1 MSDQP
6 AAAQVPAPVAAQV
19 PVKEDTDAL
28 PKVFVGNL
36 SFQTTDEDLATAFAA
51 AGPVVKAKV
60 IRRFGRSQGYAFVSF
75 QTQSGVEKAVQ
86 LLNKTE
92 LGGRPINV
100 DAAKPK
106 EQRDQKDQKDQKDN
120 DQQAQQGQPKAPK
133 QKRDRSRKKDAGEA
147 RIDSPSAS
155 AVTDGVAAPSSVTA
169 AVAGDTSDAKPLK
182 KRNNRK
188 KNKKPANANAEAASA
203 AEGNNAP
210 AAATSS
216 ASPAAPTDAASTQPK
231 PRTPRAPRTKLQG
244 PSSKT
249 TLFVANLPFK
259 VDSDALKKIFAEYQV
274 ASAKVVTLRN
284 GRSKGFGFVEL
295 VSETEQQKVL
305 KDLEDA
311 SLNVDGRD
319 LNIRVALTLEEKPA
333 VVESVVPAAAPVVA
347 IA

>member
-1 MSDQP
+1 M
-6 AAAQVPAPVAAQV
+6 
-19 PVKEDTDAL
+19 K
-28 PKVFVGNL
+28 KV
-36 SFQTTDEDLATAFAA
+36 
-51 AGPVVKAKV
+51 PVVKAKV

-75 QTQSGVEKAVQ
+75 QTQSAVEKAVQ

-92 LGGRPINV
+92 FGGRPINV

-120 DQQAQQGQPKAPK
+120 DLQAQQGQPKAPK
-133 QKRDRSRKKDAGEA
+133 QKRDRSRKKDAGEGAEA

-155 AVTDGVAAPSSVTA
+155 AVTDGVAAPSNVTA

-210 AAATSS
+210 AAAT
-216 ASPAAPTDAASTQPK
+216 SPAAPTDAASTQPK

-295 VSETEQQKVL
+295 ISEAEQQKVL

-319 LNIRVALTLEEKPA
+319 LNIRVALTLEEKPTT
-333 VVESVVPAAAPVVA
+333 VESVVPATVPAVA
-347 IA
+347 VA